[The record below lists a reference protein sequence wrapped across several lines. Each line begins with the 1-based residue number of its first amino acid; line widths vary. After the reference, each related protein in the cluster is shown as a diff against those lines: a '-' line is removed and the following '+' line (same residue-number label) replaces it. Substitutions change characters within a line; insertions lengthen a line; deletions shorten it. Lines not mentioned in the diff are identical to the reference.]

1 MTIHSLALKIIAKI
15 KYTIF
20 NSFLFSDTNEICYS
34 SPLTD
39 SDNGSLIF
47 SGASEI
53 CYSSSL
59 MDLFSIDSDGTNEN

>member
-34 SPLTD
+34 PLTD
-39 SDNGSLIF
+39 SDDGSLIF

-53 CYSSSL
+53 CYSSL
-59 MDLFSIDSDGTNEN
+59 MDLFSIDSDGTSEN